1 MENHVFS
8 GHELNTH
15 DPMNESTPPDMQ
27 AEAGFSQTEI
37 AFIQAHLQDDVSSLM
52 LRAKQ
57 FKGFNIKKLGE
68 QIQSRQKALKKLP
81 EWSVNPKL
89 VFPPA
94 LSVEQS
100 SSEATARYK
109 ATLMS
114 GHQLIDI
121 TGGMGVDCYYM
132 RANFR
137 YVQYF
142 EQQPAVAEAARFNF
156 NQLRAPN
163 IHVHA
168 ADSIE
173 TLKTEPY
180 SADWIYAD
188 PARRNANREK
198 VVLLSD
204 CTPDVVEHLSV
215 LYERAPNILLKTS
228 PLLDI
233 DLAAKSLRNLKEVH
247 VVGYENEC
255 KELLFVLK
263 KDWISD
269 TFDIKVRIINGFG
282 ETKNLL
288 DFTRESERLA
298 EVSYSNPLRYLYEPH
313 AAVLKAG
320 AFRTVGSTF
329 ALSKIAVNS
338 QLYTSEHLLRE
349 FPGRV
354 FEVVAVCK
362 PAIREIKK
370 IIGGYKANLTVRNFP
385 TNSEDLKRKL
395 KLKDGGRFYLFATTL
410 ADNTRVM
417 VITVKPGH

>member
-1 MENHVFS
+1 
-8 GHELNTH
+8 
-15 DPMNESTPPDMQ
+15 MNEHTPHNIED
-27 AEAGFSQTEI
+27 EAGFSQAEI
-37 AFIQAHLQDDVSSLM
+37 TFIQAHLKDDVSKLM
-52 LRAKQ
+52 LRGTQ
-57 FKGFNIKKLGE
+57 FKGFNVKKLAE
-68 QIQSRQKALKKLP
+68 QIQSRQKAVKKLP
-81 EWSVNPKL
+81 EWSANPEL
-89 VFPPA
+89 IFPPA

-132 RANFR
+132 QANFQ

-142 EQQPAVAEAARFNF
+142 EQQPVVAEAAKFNF
-156 NQLRAPN
+156 DQLGANN
-163 IHVHA
+163 ICVHA

-188 PARRNANREK
+188 PARRNANQEK

-215 LYERAPNILLKTS
+215 LFERAPNVLLKTS

-233 DLAAKSLRNLKEVH
+233 DLAARSLRNLKEVH
-247 VVGYENEC
+247 VIGYEGEC

-269 TFDIKVRIINGFG
+269 TFEIKVRIISSSGD
-282 ETKNLL
+282 TVNLL
-288 DFTRESERLA
+288 DLTRKTEQLA
-298 EVSYSNPLRYLYEPH
+298 EVHYSTPLKYLYEPH

-320 AFRTVGSTF
+320 AFRTICNTF
-329 ALSKIAVNS
+329 SLNKLAINS
-338 QLYTSEHLLRE
+338 QLYTSEHLLNG

-370 IIGGYKANLTVRNFP
+370 IIGGDKANLTVRNFP
-385 TNSEDLKRKL
+385 ASSEDLRKKL
-395 KLKDGGRFYLFATTL
+395 KLKDGGIFYLFATTL
-410 ADNTRVM
+410 ADNSRVM
-417 VITVKPGH
+417 IVTIKPKR